1 MAYQSAQNTIGV
13 PDVTVVAASGALGSP
28 WTGTAN
34 DLPSVTPASQ
44 LGQMIDAYDTT
55 TFGWGKFIL
64 LSVPTSTTVTVG
76 LLYQWDKNY
85 SVTLVPAG
93 SSSKNT
99 GVAVALAYT
108 AVTSSSTVVQYA
120 WFLVQGIAP
129 VLKTAVAV
137 VPQSTVYI
145 SATAGRIKVLSSAGQ
160 TILGARSQN
169 TATVSAGVSSVNVYF
184 NFSALEGA

>member
-1 MAYQSAQNTIGV
+1 MAYAYADNKIGV
-13 PDVTVVAASGALGSP
+13 PDITTVAASGALGSP
-28 WTGTAN
+28 WTGTTN
-34 DLPSVTPASQ
+34 DLPSAVTAAQ
-44 LGQMIDAYDTT
+44 LGQMVDAWDAT
-55 TFGWGKFIL
+55 TFGYGKFIL
-64 LSVPTSTTVTVG
+64 LAVPTSTTVTVG

-85 SVTLVPAG
+85 NVVLVPAG
-93 SSSKNT
+93 STSKNT

-108 AVTSSSTVVQYA
+108 AVTSSSTLVQYA

-137 VPQSTVYI
+137 SPQSPVYI

-160 TILGARSQN
+160 SILGARSQN
-169 TATVSAGVSSVNVYF
+169 AATISGGVSSVNVYF